1 MNETDGAPGRRATA
15 VAVAGNTIGGFSAL
29 HAESV
34 APVDPPLQKD
44 GPFLPE
50 LTEIDLLVQAT
61 QARRDF
67 NVAGAGVTVAVLDT
81 GLRTSH
87 VDFAG
92 RVVPGRNFTSDYG
105 GDRDEVADGHGHG
118 TSVAGIACAG
128 RIHTGVAPN
137 ARIVPLKVLG
147 NDGTGRFADIRDA
160 LDWVLDHRASLGIS
174 ALCLATGAPDNR
186 TTDTDMPGDAI
197 GALLQELCDDGVC
210 CCTAAGNDYYAHGGT
225 QGMCYP
231 AIFRQTI
238 SVGAVYDADEGS
250 FRYPD
255 GAKAFTS
262 DADRLTP
269 FSQRLH
275 RTVGGPCATDTFAP
289 GAPVSSS
296 GILND
301 TGESLQYGASQA
313 TPTVL
318 GVVALLQ
325 SFALRTTG
333 MLPTVSD
340 VKRWLQ
346 RGSTVV
352 YDGGLDHDNVR
363 HTELTFSRVSALG
376 SLLVCAK
383 DLAVREL
390 AKADRAGLRTG
401 RGVGSPDR

>member
-1 MNETDGAPGRRATA
+1 MSKSNGSGQPGSDRSGASTA
-15 VAVAGNTIGGFSAL
+15 SAVGTFEML

-34 APVDPPLQKD
+34 VPVESPLQKE

-50 LTEIDLLVQAT
+50 LTEVDLLVRAPE
-61 QARRDF
+61 ARRDF
-67 NVAGAGVTVAVLDT
+67 NVSGSGVTVAVLDT
-81 GLRTSH
+81 GLRSTH

-105 GDRDEVADGHGHG
+105 GDPAEITDGNGHG

-128 RIHTGVAPN
+128 RIHTGIAPN
-137 ARIVPLKVLG
+137 ARVVPVKVLA

-160 LDWVLDHRASLGIS
+160 LDWVLDRRASLGIS
-174 ALCLATGAPDNR
+174 ALCLATGASDNR

-197 GALLQELCDDGVC
+197 GALLQELTDEGVC
-210 CCTAAGNDYYAHGGT
+210 CCVAAGNDYYAHGGM

-231 AIFRQTI
+231 AVFRQTI

-250 FRYPD
+250 FRYRD
-255 GAKAFTS
+255 GAKAFAS
-262 DADRLTP
+262 DSDRLTP
-269 FSQRLH
+269 FTQRLH

-289 GAPVSSS
+289 GSPITSS

-301 TGESLQYGASQA
+301 TGESIQYGASQA
-313 TPTVL
+313 TPVVL

-325 SFALRTTG
+325 SFYLRTMG
-333 MLPTVSD
+333 HLPTVVD
-340 VKRWLQ
+340 VKRWLA

-352 YDGGLDHDNVR
+352 YDGADDHDNVN
-363 HTELTFSRVSALG
+363 HTELTFPRTSALG

-390 AKADRAGLRTG
+390 ATADRASMRMGAMRH
-401 RGVGSPDR
+401 